1 MQFIEEIMGLF
12 GGESV
17 KPDFKAVILGSYGG
31 YFECVTGIRHYTP
44 SEIALSF
51 KKGGVIIKG
60 ENLYIK
66 KYSSGDVAVCGKIN
80 SLERV

>member
-17 KPDFKAVILGSYGG
+17 KPSFKAVILGSYGG
-31 YFECVTGIRHYTP
+31 YFEGVTAICRYTAE
-44 SEIALSF
+44 EISLSF
-51 KKGGVIIKG
+51 KKGGVVING

-66 KYSSGDVAVCGKIN
+66 KYCEGDVAICGKIN
-80 SLERV
+80 KIERV